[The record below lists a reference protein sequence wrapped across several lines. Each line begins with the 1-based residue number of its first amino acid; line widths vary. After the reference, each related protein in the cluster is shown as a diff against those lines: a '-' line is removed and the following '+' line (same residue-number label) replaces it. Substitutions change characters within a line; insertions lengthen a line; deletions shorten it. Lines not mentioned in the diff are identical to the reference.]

1 MKIAKIELGEIR
13 IPLVTPFKT
22 ALRTV
27 DSVNDIVVRIT
38 ADDGR
43 EGFGE
48 APATAV
54 ITGDTKGSIVTAVR
68 DFIAPAITGMDIE
81 DMDGIMGRLHKC
93 IVKNTSAK
101 AAVDMAVYDLYAKN
115 LNRPLYKIL
124 GGGQDAIETD
134 ITISV
139 NDTEEMVRDS
149 LWGKA
154 QGKPL
159 YQLLGGAKPAFETD
173 ITISVNPTQEMV
185 RDSLEAVA
193 RGFHILKVKVGKDG
207 TGDVER
213 IAAIRQAVG
222 KDIVIRVDA
231 NQGWKP
237 KEAVRII
244 RSLEDKGL
252 DIDLVE
258 QPVDAHDFAGMQFVT
273 ANVSTPILAD
283 ESVFSP
289 RDAIRIIQERA
300 ADLINIK
307 LMKTGGIYEALK
319 ICGIA
324 ESFGVECMTGCM
336 LESKLAVSA
345 AAHLAA
351 ARGVITRHDL
361 DGPALCRT
369 DPYEGGPVFAGA
381 QITMTEEPGIGI
393 TKVPAVFA

>member
-1 MKIAKIELGEIR
+1 MRIQKVELGEIQ

-27 DSVNDIVVRIT
+27 TAVNDIVVKIT
-38 ADDGR
+38 ADDGQV
-43 EGFGE
+43 GYGE

-54 ITGDTKGSIVTAVR
+54 ITGDTKGSIVTAIR

-81 DMDGIMGRLHKC
+81 DIDGIMRKMQKS

-115 LNRPLYKIL
+115 LNKPLYKVL
-124 GGGQDAIETD
+124 GGNQNSIETD

-139 NDTEEMVRDS
+139 NATEEMVQDS
-149 LWGKA
+149 LRGVE
-154 QGKPL
+154 QG
-159 YQLLGGAKPAFETD
+159 F
-173 ITISVNPTQEMV
+173 
-185 RDSLEAVA
+185 R
-193 RGFHILKVKVGKDG
+193 ILKVKVGKEG
-207 TGDVER
+207 LKDVKR
-213 IAAIRQAVG
+213 IAAIREAVG
-222 KDIVIRVDA
+222 KEVVIRVDA
-231 NQGWKP
+231 NQGWQP
-237 KEAVRII
+237 KDAVRII
-244 RSLEDKGL
+244 RAMEDKGL

-258 QPVDAHDFAGMQFVT
+258 QPVDAHNFEGMKYVT
-273 ANVSTPILAD
+273 SNVFTPILAD

-289 RDAIRIIQERA
+289 QDAIRIIQEGA

-345 AAHLAA
+345 ASHLAA
-351 ARGVITRHDL
+351 AKGVITRHDL
-361 DGPALCRT
+361 DGPALCKI
-369 DPYEGGPVFAGA
+369 DPYEGGPVFEGPR
-381 QITMTEEPGIGI
+381 ITMPEVPGIGI
-393 TKVPAVFA
+393 TYVPADFA